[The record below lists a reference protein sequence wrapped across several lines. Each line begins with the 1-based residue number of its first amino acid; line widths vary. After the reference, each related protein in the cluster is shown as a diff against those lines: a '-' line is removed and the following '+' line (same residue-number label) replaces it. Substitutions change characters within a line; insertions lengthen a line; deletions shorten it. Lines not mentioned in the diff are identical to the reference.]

1 MSKLQIGDMYRY
13 IHAHTRVCL
22 YMCMYMLMCIEGG
35 GGGAVYKNK
44 SRKRIYTK
52 TFAQVKALQSF

>member
-1 MSKLQIGDMYRY
+1 MFVYVYVYAYVYR
-13 IHAHTRVCL
+13 
-22 YMCMYMLMCIEGG
+22 GG

-52 TFAQVKALQSF
+52 TFGQVKALQSFYFFFHNYNFDWNLL

>member
-1 MSKLQIGDMYRY
+1 MFVYVYVYAYVYR
-13 IHAHTRVCL
+13 
-22 YMCMYMLMCIEGG
+22 GG
-35 GGGAVYKNK
+35 VGAVYKNK